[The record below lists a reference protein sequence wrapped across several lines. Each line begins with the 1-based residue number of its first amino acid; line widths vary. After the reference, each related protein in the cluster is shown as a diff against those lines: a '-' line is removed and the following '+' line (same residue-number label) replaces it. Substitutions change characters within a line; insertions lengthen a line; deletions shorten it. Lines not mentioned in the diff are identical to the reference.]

1 MFENYSES
9 DRPMLQS
16 SYNVITTMEK
26 WSFLKEYEPPLDKG
40 FMWDD
45 NETVI
50 EIMTEIN
57 NDYSYHSGSSLAYVM
72 RIMKTIAKSN
82 E

>member
-16 SYNVITTMEK
+16 AYNVITDMGK
-26 WSFLKEYEPPLDKG
+26 WSFLKKYQPPQDKG
-40 FMWDD
+40 FIWDD
-45 NETVI
+45 NETVV
-50 EIMTEIN
+50 EIMNNIN
-57 NDYSYHSGSSLAYVM
+57 NEYSYHSATSLAYVM
-72 RIMKTIAKSN
+72 RIMQNIAKSN